1 VSNYIADTH
10 ALLWYLT
17 DDNRLSKDANLIF
30 EQSEKGEHLSIV
42 PTIVLVESLDVIE
55 KKRLAYDFDLVLQ
68 AIEDNEN
75 YIIWDLDIEVVN
87 QMIKIKNVP
96 ELHDRIIVAIAKL
109 CDAGLITKDG
119 EITDAKEVKTKW
131 KSRTS
136 INK

>member
-17 DDNRLSKDANLIF
+17 DDNRLSKDASFIF
-30 EQSEKGEHLSIV
+30 QETEKGEHLIIV

-55 KKRLAYDFDLVLQ
+55 KKRVAYDFDLVLQ

-75 YIIWDLDIEVVN
+75 YIIWDLDLEVVN
-87 QMIKIKNVP
+87 QMIKIKNVS

-109 CDAGLITKDG
+109 CDAGLITRDG

-131 KSRTS
+131 
-136 INK
+136 